1 MSVLHVELVGFDQV
15 LHAVRTL
22 PDKMKVKAMKG
33 IMGKNMKPVAQGIK
47 TAAPTRQGAGSYSN
61 GQKVY
66 QGKANPR
73 HTRTKTEGNA
83 SAYNTLPG
91 NAMKSIGTRSF
102 SRGTQ
107 VAVYAGINKNKRY
120 DGWYAFFVAR
130 GTKHISKNDFISRG
144 ANPKIP
150 TAANNLS
157 NDIVDY
163 LVKNARQLG
172 LNASL
177 R

>member
-1 MSVLHVELVGFDQV
+1 MRVQLVGFDQV
-15 LHAVRTL
+15 LQAVRNL

-47 TAAPTRQGAGSYSN
+47 TAAPTRENGGVYSKT

-73 HTRTKTEGNA
+73 NTKSKREGNA

-91 NAMKSIGTRSF
+91 NAKKSIGTKAF
-102 SRGTQ
+102 SKGTQ
-107 VAVYAGINKNKRY
+107 VSVYAGINKNKRY

-130 GTKHISKNDFISRG
+130 GTKHISKDDFISRG
-144 ANPKIP
+144 ANPKIA

-157 NDIVDY
+157 SDITDY
-163 LVKNARQLG
+163 IVKNARQLG
-172 LNASL
+172 LNAQ
-177 R
+177 